1 MTKEELLQAGENVK
15 IRLTTG
21 EEFEGRIAYRTGIGS
36 AKNYIPSQ
44 EIIYVKNENR
54 ELEVSLSNIKDVER
68 I

>member
-1 MTKEELLQAGENVK
+1 MTREELLQVGKSVK

-44 EIIYVKNENR
+44 EFINVKNENK
-54 ELEVSLSNIKDVER
+54 EIEVALSKIKDVER
-68 I
+68 F